1 VVDGDDAQLGALGQG
16 LVHWQGRAAEV
27 APGGVDRNG
36 VDRGIGVARDVG
48 DDAEAALGDAEGLEG
63 HEGRSGG
70 GAEENAVD
78 EEVRLN
84 DLGEG
89 TALLGLLKIPL
100 EDILLADLAAKLS
113 GALSAATQSTNDD
126 DPGGL
131 AVDLDGGL
139 EGGLDV
145 GDEVGGLVEGRDG
158 ALRHAGVGDLVS
170 PAEESDGSAGVAGR
184 VAKGGDAAVLLV
196 GQELEVVEGATALL
210 EAAEPDLVAGL
221 LLEDMEEGDVGM
233 AKGTLDVGELL
244 EAEDDVV
251 GGGVGPGAGWDKL
264 GAGGLELGILVDA
277 VGGALDADDVAGVEE
292 GLGAAGRD

>member
-1 VVDGDDAQLGALGQG
+1 
-16 LVHWQGRAAEV
+16 
-27 APGGVDRNG
+27 
-36 VDRGIGVARDVG
+36 
-48 DDAEAALGDAEGLEG
+48 
-63 HEGRSGG
+63 
-70 GAEENAVD
+70 
-78 EEVRLN
+78 
-84 DLGEG
+84 
-89 TALLGLLKIPL
+89 
-100 EDILLADLAAKLS
+100 
-113 GALSAATQSTNDD
+113 
-126 DPGGL
+126 
-131 AVDLDGGL
+131 
-139 EGGLDV
+139 
-145 GDEVGGLVEGRDG
+145 
-158 ALRHAGVGDLVS
+158 
-170 PAEESDGSAGVAGR
+170 
-184 VAKGGDAAVLLV
+184 LLV